1 MSKTKAVGGP
11 FVISS
16 SQTGLCT
23 FSKKHPPAS
32 QELLHAGQIIFKTNT
47 VRTVLFTKIE
57 RLDMKYYNARCVV
70 YPEVPLY
77 IKDIPLLLP
86 GYHEIVELVHS
97 TLRKR
102 RLVACSDT
110 TAAN

>member
-1 MSKTKAVGGP
+1 
-11 FVISS
+11 
-16 SQTGLCT
+16 
-23 FSKKHPPAS
+23 
-32 QELLHAGQIIFKTNT
+32 
-47 VRTVLFTKIE
+47 
-57 RLDMKYYNARCVV
+57 MKYYNARCVV

-77 IKDIPLLLP
+77 IKDIPFLLP